1 MSMSYLAISLCLL
14 LSFLLS
20 GLESAVMAVSRVRV
34 RHAASN
40 GDPRARGLLPLIEDR
55 DALLGCITVA
65 NHIANLSVFLL
76 IALPLVR
83 RASVLEASMVFLLAL
98 PVFLIGLEVMP
109 KKLFR
114 RFPFRSLRSVSVL
127 LHLIGIA
134 RPLFRAFSSAKGTSM
149 ADGEI
154 ASTSADSQ
162 RRDDLKH
169 LARSL
174 ASEQQLSASATRL
187 IEHILDFRRLTAAD
201 VMQPLTQSVALAAE
215 LPLQTALILAREQNT
230 PVLPVLGEN
239 GTFIGVLDTVE
250 LPASVPPD
258 RLVRQHMRNLDT
270 IHASEPALRALQRLR
285 KQGRRLAI
293 VTDTRGQPAGLLTEE
308 HLLEPLMRG

>member
-1 MSMSYLAISLCLL
+1 MMSYLAIGLCLL

-34 RHAASN
+34 RHAAAN
-40 GDPRARGLLPLIEDR
+40 GDPRARGLLRLIEDR

-65 NHIANLSVFLL
+65 NHIANLTVFLL
-76 IALPLVR
+76 VALPLVR
-83 RASVLEASMVFLLAL
+83 HASVLEACLVFLLAL
-98 PVFLIGLEVMP
+98 PVFLVGLEVAP

-114 RFPFRSLRSVSVL
+114 RFPFRSIRSVSLL

-134 RPLFRAFSSAKGTSM
+134 RPVFRAFSSVKTASS
-149 ADGEI
+149 AEGEGLV
-154 ASTSADSQ
+154 TSAESQ
-162 RRDDLKH
+162 RRDDLKQ

-174 ASEQQLSASATRL
+174 ASEHQLSAPATRL
-187 IEHILDFRRLTAAD
+187 IERILDFRRLTAAD

-230 PVLPVLGEN
+230 PVLPVLGDN
-239 GTFIGVLDTVE
+239 GAFIGVLDTAE
-250 LPASVPPD
+250 LPSSLPPD
-258 RLVRQHMRNLDT
+258 RLVRQHMRTLDT
-270 IHASEPALRALQRLR
+270 LSASEPALRVLQRLR

-293 VTDTRGQPAGLLTEE
+293 VTDARGLPAGLITEE
-308 HLLEPLMRG
+308 HLLAPLMK

>member
-1 MSMSYLAISLCLL
+1 MSYLIIGLCLL
-14 LSFLLS
+14 LSFMLS

-65 NHIANLSVFLL
+65 NHIANLTVFLL
-76 IALPLVR
+76 VALPLVKH
-83 RASVLEASMVFLLAL
+83 ASVLEASVVFLLAL

-114 RFPFRSLRSVSVL
+114 RFPFRSLRSVSML

-134 RPLFRAFSSAKGTSM
+134 RPVFRAF
-149 ADGEI
+149 
-154 ASTSADSQ
+154 ASTKTSSSSDGKNATPAIETQ
-162 RRDDLKH
+162 RRDDLKQ
-169 LARSL
+169 LAHSL
-174 ASEQQLSASATRL
+174 AMEQQLSGPATRL

-201 VMQPLTQSVALAAE
+201 VMQPLSQSVALAAD
-215 LPLQTALILAREQNT
+215 LPLQTALILAREQKT
-230 PVLPVLGEN
+230 PVLPVLGES
-239 GTFIGVLDTVE
+239 GAFIGVLDTVE
-250 LPASVPPD
+250 LPFSVPAD
-258 RLVRQHMRNLDT
+258 RLVRQHMRKLDT
-270 IHASEPALRALQRLR
+270 LAASEPALRALQRLR

-293 VTDTRGQPAGLLTEE
+293 VTDQRNLPVGLLTEE